1 MVKMKDEKLD
11 ENMNL
16 LSCTR
21 IDINGDTFIISTL
34 KEEKMSKKGK
44 CKKGSGTTKPKPK
57 KY

>member
-1 MVKMKDEKLD
+1 MKDEKLD